1 MKEYAIYKGED
12 LVTTGTKEECAEKLG
27 VKQETIVFWATP
39 TNAKRDKGNRTV
51 AVRLDD
57 GE

>member
-1 MKEYAIYKGED
+1 MTEYAIYKGEN
-12 LVTTGTKEECAEKLG
+12 LITTGTKEECAEKLG

-51 AVRLDD
+51 AVRL
-57 GE
+57 